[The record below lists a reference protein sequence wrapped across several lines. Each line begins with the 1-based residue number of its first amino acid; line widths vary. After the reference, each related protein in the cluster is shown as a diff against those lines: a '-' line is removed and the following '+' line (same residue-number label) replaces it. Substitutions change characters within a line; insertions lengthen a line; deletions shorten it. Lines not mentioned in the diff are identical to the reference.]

1 MEIKHVISGKKIHYL
16 KGFLMGKRGGKKG
29 LVQILSGPVWVDKL
43 RRSPSNTVSSAKKT
57 LV

>member
-16 KGFLMGKRGGKKG
+16 KGFLMGKRGGEKG

-43 RRSPSNTVSSAKKT
+43 R
-57 LV
+57 